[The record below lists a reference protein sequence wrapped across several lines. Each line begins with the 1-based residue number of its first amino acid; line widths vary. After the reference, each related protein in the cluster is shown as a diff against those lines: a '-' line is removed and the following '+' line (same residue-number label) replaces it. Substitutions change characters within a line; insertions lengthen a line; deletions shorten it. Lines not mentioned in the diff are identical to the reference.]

1 MKVFHEKIRICRFL
15 YGLRMRI
22 SFCLAGKAVM
32 VCRRCRRDEPLPSG
46 FRVWNFWRDVLIFLP
61 PSVEKPDGMSCGVV
75 FAGSGLFPTLAD
87 IGNSGVCRVWR
98 KHRDFAVESAELS
111 VVKCGRFRKEM
122 RTFFRAFSSAFC
134 KMFRKRGKGV
144 PSHGAAPVVKRR
156 VLFRMPPLGCQKN
169 PLPFLHTVLK
179 TAGRTG
185 GELLWNGKRQPS
197 TLVG

>member
-1 MKVFHEKIRICRFL
+1 
-15 YGLRMRI
+15 MRI

-46 FRVWNFWRDVLIFLP
+46 FRVWDFWRDVLIFLP

-75 FAGSGLFPTLAD
+75 FAGSGLFPTFAD

-122 RTFFRAFSSAFC
+122 RTFPQRNADVFSRLLLRLLQDVPEAGEGCAFPWSRPC
-134 KMFRKRGKGV
+134 GKTEGFV
-144 PSHGAAPVVKRR
+144 PDASPG
-156 VLFRMPPLGCQKN
+156 MPKN

-185 GELLWNGKRQPS
+185 GELLWNGKCQPS